1 MTAGWAHSSADR
13 GTREG
18 VAAEVR
24 AWMRAA
30 ADSPIYLRLADAAA
44 SDPDMLDLI
53 ARIDNVPP
61 MNLLFGAVQLLRG
74 GSLPDLPYD
83 DFRAFALANQGSIVE
98 IGRTRRTQTNESRRA
113 AVILPFVA
121 AAAAE
126 FGAPVHVVEIGAA
139 AGLVTCLDRYS
150 YDYGDGVIG
159 DGSLTVTCEN
169 RGGFA
174 MPNAVPG
181 FASRTGVD
189 LAPVDV
195 DDPDAVAWLEA
206 LVWPEHAERL
216 ERLRA
221 AIAIRRETHVEMIAG
236 DALTAL
242 PDVVAG
248 LPPGPVLIQHTIA
261 LYQMDA
267 AWHRDLDD
275 VILAIADSRDLA
287 RVSFEPSARSLFPL
301 IRTALA
307 TSDAPAVAVGHHH
320 GAWVDR
326 VG

>member
-1 MTAGWAHSSADR
+1 MTSGWTHSSADR
-13 GTREG
+13 ATPKG

-30 ADSPIYLRLADAAA
+30 TDSPLYWRLADAIAD
-44 SDPDMLDLI
+44 DPAMLDLV

-74 GSLPDLPYD
+74 GPLPDVSYD
-83 DFRAFALANQGSIVE
+83 EFRAFALANEERIVA
-98 IGRTRRTQTNESRRA
+98 IGAARRTQTNEARRA

-121 AAAAE
+121 AAVDE
-126 FGAPVHVVEIGAA
+126 FGTPPHVVEIGAA
-139 AGLVTCLDRYS
+139 AGLVTCLDRYA
-150 YDYGDGVIG
+150 YDYGGGAVG
-159 DGSLTVTCEN
+159 RSSLTLACEN

-174 MPNAVPG
+174 VPDAVPT
-181 FASRTGVD
+181 FASRTGLD

-195 DDPDAVAWLEA
+195 DDAGSVAWLEA

-221 AIAIRRETHVEMIAG
+221 AIAIRRSTPVTMIAG
-236 DALTAL
+236 DALTEL
-242 PDVVAG
+242 AG
-248 LPPGPVLIQHTIA
+248 VIDALPPGPVLIQHTVA

-267 AWHRDLDD
+267 GWHRALDEVVLD
-275 VILAIADSRDLA
+275 VAGRRDVA
-287 RVSFEPSARSLFPL
+287 RVSFEPSPDSLFPL

-307 TSDAPAVAVGHHH
+307 VSDAPAVAVGHHH
-320 GAWVDR
+320 GAWLDA